1 MTIPFNKPYFS
12 GNELL
17 YIQDAHTRLKL
28 AGDGF
33 YTSKCH
39 AWLETN
45 LLCKSALLT
54 HSCTAAL
61 EMCALLLDIKPG
73 DEVIMPSF
81 TFVST
86 ASAFVLRGA
95 TPVFVDIDDQTLNID
110 ISRVEKSIT
119 SKTKAIVV
127 VHYAGVAHNL
137 DKLLNLANAHN
148 IVLVEDAAQAI
159 LSSFKGQPVG
169 SWGHLATLSFH
180 ETKNVIS
187 GEGGALLIN
196 DQRFIDRAKILR
208 DKGTNRQ
215 KFLEGQVDKY
225 TWVDLGS
232 SFLPGELTS
241 AFLWAQLENA
251 ASINSMRLKAW
262 NYYYTHIRTS
272 VNYRK
277 PRIPSDCSHNAH
289 IFYLIFNNRLKRDH
303 FINYMDSHG
312 VHCVFHYIPLHSS
325 PYGMSI
331 GHHDSPLHITDFVS
345 QGLVR
350 LPLWAGMDD
359 QYELVTDLVNSYN
372 SFEN

>member
-1 MTIPFNKPYFS
+1 MTIPFNKPYLS
-12 GNELL
+12 GNELS

-33 YTSKCH
+33 YTEKCH
-39 AWLETN
+39 TWLETN

-95 TPVFVDIDDQTLNID
+95 TPVFVDIDVHSLNID
-110 ISRVEKSIT
+110 ITKVKQSIT
-119 SKTKAIVV
+119 AKTKAVVV

-137 DKLLNLANAHN
+137 DQLLSLANAHN

-159 LSSFKGQPVG
+159 LSLFKGQPVG

-196 DQRFIDRAKILR
+196 DQRFIDRAKVLR

-232 SFLPGELTS
+232 SFLPGELTA

-251 ASINSMRLKAW
+251 ALINSMRLKVW
-262 NYYYTHIRTS
+262 NYYYAHIQPS
-272 VNYRK
+272 AAYRK
-277 PRIPSDCSHNAH
+277 PCIPAACSHNAH
-289 IFYLIFNNRLKRDH
+289 SYLIFDDRLKRDQ
-303 FINYMDSHG
+303 FIAYMESHG

-325 PYGMSI
+325 PYGASI
-331 GHHDSPLHITDFVS
+331 GRHDTELHNTDLVS

-350 LPLWAGMDD
+350 LPLWQAWIISTS
-359 QYELVTDLVNSYN
+359 LSPISLIATIRI
-372 SFEN
+372 